1 MGIEILPPDVNRS
14 DVEFSVIVEQPVS
27 APPKKGARSAAP
39 AAPAEPVR
47 RLSFGLGAVRGVGE
61 AAMQAIVNERNQ
73 NGPYTSLFDLCERV
87 DPKVLTKGVL
97 EILIKAGCLDSLG
110 ANRAQLMAVVDRAVA
125 GAAARH
131 RDKQRGQKSLFDFG
145 GAATETTSKEADSAA
160 MPQVEDWTH
169 SQKLAFEKEVLGF
182 YLTSHP
188 LAEFAEEIESYAQ
201 DTVQQ
206 LRDLPDGQEVLIAG
220 MIGAIKKAQ
229 TKNPSRNGHS
239 KYVNFDL
246 EDPTGI
252 IRCIMWPDDYACHG
266 EKVVPE
272 AIVIIRG
279 RIDARGREPNIIV
292 NKLFT
297 LEDAAKEFTRQI
309 ALKFISGYHN
319 EDDLRRV
326 RDVLNRFPGKTPVL
340 MVIETADPESAPPA
354 SVTLSPKQSGAA
366 GPSAIAED
374 DLDDEDSTQDSVP
387 ARRLRA
393 VLTTSFQVS
402 ARPEL
407 KRELQ
412 EILGE
417 GGFRFMGQRKSSA

>member
-1 MGIEILPPDVNRS
+1 
-14 DVEFSVIVEQPVS
+14 
-27 APPKKGARSAAP
+27 
-39 AAPAEPVR
+39 
-47 RLSFGLGAVRGVGE
+47 
-61 AAMQAIVNERNQ
+61 
-73 NGPYTSLFDLCERV
+73 
-87 DPKVLTKGVL
+87 
-97 EILIKAGCLDSLG
+97 
-110 ANRAQLMAVVDRAVA
+110 
-125 GAAARH
+125 
-131 RDKQRGQKSLFDFG
+131 
-145 GAATETTSKEADSAA
+145 
-160 MPQVEDWTH
+160 
-169 SQKLAFEKEVLGF
+169 
-182 YLTSHP
+182 
-188 LAEFAEEIESYAQ
+188 
-201 DTVQQ
+201 
-206 LRDLPDGQEVLIAG
+206 